1 MERGLENQEEE
12 EGKVFLPL
20 YRKESYNL
28 PSISL
33 EDLALLAQ
41 DFVALPILSPEPPRR
56 PPARPDAHYQ
66 QEPTPPHLH
75 PLSLKDW

>member
-1 MERGLENQEEE
+1 
-12 EGKVFLPL
+12 
-20 YRKESYNL
+20 
-28 PSISL
+28 
-33 EDLALLAQ
+33 
-41 DFVALPILSPEPPRR
+41 VALPILSPEPPRR